1 MTVDLPREALFRR
14 HLRPGKMMADLWAS
28 REAVRSL
35 AERDW
40 RARYKQAVLGLAWAV
55 LTPVML
61 MLIFT
66 LVFKHGAKVE
76 TDGMPYPLFAYLGLL
91 PWTLFSTSVS
101 QGVLAIVGNNA
112 LLNKV
117 YFPREVFA
125 IAKVLVAL
133 IDMAIAMTVLFLLF
147 GINTFMPRPTS
158 YWAIPMLLIMLAFAL
173 GVSIFMSGV
182 SVYLRDI
189 RQAIPIILQLGLFIT
204 PVAYDLNYIPAS
216 VRGIY
221 VAINPLGGVID
232 GLRRSVLLGEAPH
245 LGITV
250 IAACSAAVYLVGG
263 YALFKRMEKGLA
275 DVA

>member
-1 MTVDLPREALFRR
+1 MELPRDALFRR
-14 HLRPGKMMADLWAS
+14 HLRPGQMIADLWAS
-28 REAVRSL
+28 REAIRSL

-55 LTPVML
+55 LTPVLL

-66 LVFKHGAKVE
+66 LVFKHGAHVQ
-76 TDGMPYPLFAYLGLL
+76 TDGEPYPLFSYLGLL
-91 PWTLFSTSVS
+91 PWTLFSTSVA
-101 QGVLAIVGNNA
+101 QGVSAIVGNNA

-125 IAKVLVAL
+125 IAKVFVAL
-133 IDMAIAMTVLFLLF
+133 LDMAIASVVLILLF
-147 GINTFMPRPTS
+147 GVNTFMPRPTS

-173 GVSIFMSGV
+173 GVSVFLSGV

-204 PVAYDLNYIPAS
+204 PVAYDLTYIPAS
-216 VRGIY
+216 VRGLY
-221 VAINPLGGVID
+221 VAINPLGAVID
-232 GLRRSVLLGEAPH
+232 GLRRSVLLGQTPH
-245 LGITV
+245 LGLSL
-250 IAACSAAVYLVGG
+250 IAAGSAAVYLFGG
-263 YALFKRMEKGLA
+263 YAAFKRMEKGLA